1 MLFALDEQSVALDEL
16 FVHTRQEG
24 LRLAVR
30 ASTGIAV
37 IGNASTE
44 SAFSPHS
51 PTPVAEQTVPT
62 RRVGRGIGGNS

>member
-30 ASTGIAV
+30 ASMGIAV

-44 SAFSPHS
+44 SAFSPQSQNKRH
-51 PTPVAEQTVPT
+51 PLAE
-62 RRVGRGIGGNS
+62 